1 MKIYIIRHG
10 QTFFNLV
17 GRVQGVCDSPLTQLG
32 IDQAIAVGKSLKNV
46 DFVSAYS
53 STSERAI
60 DTANYIIGD
69 RKIKL
74 TPLKGL
80 KEMNFG
86 SLEAEY
92 EKDVLAP
99 DGSSHNKGFV
109 EFGGE
114 NRQMVQDRMIST
126 LMKIAKDNPSGNVLV
141 VSHGGAIMNALI
153 GVDREKVEA
162 YRNEGRHIENCS
174 VSIIEFIENKFY
186 LNIFSDI
193 SYREKKGVKLNDI

>member
-1 MKIYIIRHG
+1 MKIYIVRHG
-10 QTFFNLV
+10 QTLFNLK

-32 IDQAIAVGKSLKNV
+32 IDQAISVGKSLRSI

-69 RKIKL
+69 REIKL
-74 TPLKGL
+74 TSLKGL

-92 EKDVLAP
+92 EKDVMAP
-99 DGSSHNKGFV
+99 DGSTHQKGFV

-114 NRQMVQDRMIST
+114 NRQMVQDRMIET
-126 LMKIAKDNPSGNVLV
+126 LTSIAQDHPSGNVLV

-153 GVDREKVEA
+153 GVDTEKVEE
-162 YRNEGRHIENCS
+162 YRTQGRHIENCS
-174 VSIIEFIENKFY
+174 VSIIEYKENKFY
-186 LNIFSDI
+186 LDTFSDV
-193 SYREKKGVKLNDI
+193 SYREQGKELI